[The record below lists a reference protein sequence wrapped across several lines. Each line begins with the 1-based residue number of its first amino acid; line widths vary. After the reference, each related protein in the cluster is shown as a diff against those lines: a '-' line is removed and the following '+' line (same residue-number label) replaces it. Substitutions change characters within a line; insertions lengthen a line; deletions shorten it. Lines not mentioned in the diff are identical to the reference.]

1 MFFLLLFFSLQ
12 LCFVHLALA
21 LAGFNRGWAIGRSG
35 AWVGVWVCGWA
46 VQVRGRRCAPYVREL
61 SEVGGVEVEPL
72 RQPLHQVQALV
83 VGEGAVERARHNTEQ
98 VGVRLTHTR
107 PLKRLSFLFYSFAFS
122 LSLWVELPHFLQPQ
136 TE

>member
-1 MFFLLLFFSLQ
+1 MFFFCCCFFLSNY
-12 LCFVHLALA
+12 ALYIW
-21 LAGFNRGWAIGRSG
+21 LSDWRVLIAGGRS
-35 AWVGVWVCGWA
+35 VGRVRGRVRGWA

-61 SEVGGVEVEPL
+61 SEVGGVDVEPL
-72 RQPLHQVQALV
+72 RQPLHEVQALV
-83 VGEGAVERARHNTEQ
+83 AGEGAVERARHNTEQ

-122 LSLWVELPHFLQPQ
+122 PSLWEELPHFLQPQ